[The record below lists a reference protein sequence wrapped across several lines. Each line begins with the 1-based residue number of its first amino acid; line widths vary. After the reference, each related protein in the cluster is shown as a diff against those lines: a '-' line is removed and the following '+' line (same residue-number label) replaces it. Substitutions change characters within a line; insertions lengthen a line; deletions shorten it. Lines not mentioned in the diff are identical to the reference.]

1 MVAKLVCSVRCQNL
15 EFPVAPMGPIRR
27 NGLGWIA
34 VALGFLIGFFA
45 LARFGMAWPPFGDN
59 DPGWLLRWISYVG
72 GAILGPL
79 FIAATIVALRNPKR
93 AGLILLVAMPF
104 AVFCLAYPAAG
115 YLVWHSD
122 GSGWF
127 EPPEVP
133 TAIGLTVLFFLPIFT
148 GLLALRR
155 RRWTVYLFAATVLL
169 AGFLFGLSHWSKAFL
184 PAFAGWSSLFL
195 LFGIF
200 WSGTSARGWPSV
212 LQPRSRSL
220 SHRVA
225 AIALTCTVVVCMDVA
240 VTFGFSA
247 LGSSLFSGDCRG
259 KPLFVHPESPYHAVF
274 TARVIFVG
282 RSIEA
287 LTRDRGLFRDR
298 QIPGSRDPR
307 VGDWGVGVVQERFWG
322 LPTWSRLV
330 LLTNFIYWK
339 ETTYFVDG
347 SRGRGLLTRLLPI
360 VEGGIN
366 CSRTK
371 PVQDAMVDL
380 RVLHESPNLTGTR
393 LLGYVREPETF
404 VRGLAPPSPSQF
416 AEGVRISVTGKSGTQ
431 TVTTDGTGIYQV
443 RGVPLGDYKL
453 QLLIPDNKIAGYW
466 TRDSAPATVSLT
478 NETPVELNFDLFWN
492 GRIEGHVRDESGKPV
507 QAWVKLLSAT
517 GIQLPAF
524 VQQDVLTNVDGSY
537 QLNKI
542 PAGRYKVMIDTSG
555 REYRWP
561 SEVQF
566 YPSKSR
572 VEDGHIFELSEG
584 QRISG
589 IDFNVPH
596 LAERAVRVRVTWP
609 NEQAAGDA
617 YVCVAYEHTENYE
630 PLQAKQCFMRTDP
643 NGIAVIHVYGKSR
656 VRVFANNL
664 VHRDNAWTEYRS
676 QPSESEANKMSANIN
691 LVLTSQKPWTP

>member
-1 MVAKLVCSVRCQNL
+1 M
-15 EFPVAPMGPIRR
+15 APMGPIRR
-27 NGLGWIA
+27 NGLTWIV

-45 LARFGMAWPPFGDN
+45 LAGFGMAWPPFGDN

-72 GAILGPL
+72 GAILSPL

-169 AGFLFGLSHWSKAFL
+169 AGIVFGLSHWSKAFL

-200 WSGTSARGWPSV
+200 WRGTSARGWPSV

-225 AIALTCTVVVCMDVA
+225 AIALTCIAVVCMDVA
-240 VTFGFSA
+240 VTFGLSA
-247 LGSSLFSGDCRG
+247 LGSSLFSGDCGG
-259 KPLFVHPESPYHAVF
+259 KPLILHPASPYHAVF

-287 LTRDRGLFRDR
+287 SFNTRG
-298 QIPGSRDPR
+298 ISRDPQAPESRDRR
-307 VGDWGVGVVQERFWG
+307 VGDWGVGIVQEKFWG
-322 LPTWSRLV
+322 LPSWSRLV

-339 ETTYFVDG
+339 DTTYFVDG

-360 VEGGIN
+360 VEGGIS

-371 PVQDAMVDL
+371 PVQDAIVDL
-380 RVLHESPNLTGTR
+380 RALHGSPKAGTR

-404 VRGLAPPSPSQF
+404 VRGLAPPTPSNF
-416 AEGVRISVTGKSGTQ
+416 AKGVNISVTGKSGTQ
-431 TVTTDGTGIYQV
+431 TTTTDETGIYQV
-443 RGVPLGDYKL
+443 DGLSPGDCTL
-453 QLLIPDNKIAGYW
+453 QLLIPDNKIAGFW
-466 TRDSAPATVSLT
+466 ERDSAPATVKLT
-478 NETPVELNFDLFWN
+478 DQTPVERNFDLFWN
-492 GRIEGHVRDESGKPV
+492 GRIEGHVRDELGKPV
-507 QAWVKLLSAT
+507 RAWVKLLGAT

-537 QLNKI
+537 QLRKI
-542 PAGRYKVMIDTSG
+542 PAGRYKVMVDTSG
-555 REYRWP
+555 QEYRWP
-561 SEVQF
+561 SEVRF
-566 YPSKSR
+566 YPATSR
-572 VEDGHIFELSEG
+572 VEDGHIFDLSEG

-589 IDFNVPH
+589 IDFKVPY

-609 NEQAAGDA
+609 NEQAAGEA
-617 YVCVAYEHTENYE
+617 YVCVAYEHTEYYE
-630 PLQAKQCFMRTDP
+630 PLQAKQCFMKTDP
-643 NGIAVIHVYGKSR
+643 NGIAVIHVYGNSR
-656 VRVFANNL
+656 VRVFANQL
-664 VHRDNAWTEYRS
+664 VHKDNAWSEYRS
-676 QPSESEANKMSANIN
+676 QPAESEANKAPANIN
-691 LVLTSQKPWTP
+691 LVLSSQKPWTP